1 MTKKN
6 MSDHCE
12 GMISNM
18 MEAIKELNLV
28 DFVLSFDDDLGFA
41 FSLDERVSKIGN
53 YPSVLEDGHSG
64 CSFGIT
70 ARACQKRLAE
80 EPRQIKVINIENQ
93 DSEEVFEVEI

>member
-1 MTKKN
+1 MKW
-6 MSDHCE
+6 
-12 GMISNM
+12 
-18 MEAIKELNLV
+18 
-28 DFVLSFDDDLGFA
+28 VLGLILTNTFA
-41 FSLDERVSKIGN
+41 DKVLDERVSKIGN

>member
-53 YPSVLEDGHSG
+53 YPTVLEDEHSV

-70 ARACQKRLAE
+70 ARANKKRLAE